1 MVTKPKSKGG
11 LGVINL
17 WRQNEVLLL
26 KHLHTFYNKDDL
38 PWVNLIWANYYRN
51 GSTPG
56 QIRRGSFWWES
67 IVKLLDMFKGISQ
80 AEAGIGETILFWKTC
95 GMEESY
101 ISHTHTSILLLL
113 IKKLNCQRC

>member
-101 ISHTHTSILLLL
+101 ISHTHTPFF
-113 IKKLNCQRC
+113 CY